1 MARAIASSPQVL
13 LLDEALAGLN
23 PAEID
28 RAVEV
33 VRRIHQSGIT
43 IVIVEHL
50 LRVVNQL
57 ATRVIVLD
65 RGRLLADGQP
75 QAVMREPEV
84 VAAPVVSILGMWARA
99 SATVTGP

>member
-1 MARAIASSPQVL
+1 ML

-75 QAVMREPEV
+75 QAVIREPEV
-84 VAAPVVSILGMWARA
+84 VAAPVVGVLGMWARA
-99 SATVTGP
+99 SATVIGP